1 MRTIILFLPNT
12 RIKILRTINDNP
24 YFRITIAMLH
34 KPEKDHPFDVE
45 VSVAVIGGGACGLT
59 AAIAAARD
67 GAEVYVFER
76 DKNPAGATAM
86 SYGSICAAQTIVQA
100 EGDIPD
106 TTKALAEDIML
117 ATRGQTDADLVKIMA
132 NESGAVIDWFT
143 QELGFDLTIERNWK
157 GFGHRCPRLHGT
169 PNRSGVELMAMLL
182 DAASN
187 AGVTVITQAQ
197 VTQLLENESSDGVC
211 GFIYDSPDG
220 PLTVGCG
227 ALILACGGFAAN
239 HDLVAKHIPY
249 MSNAL
254 FYGCE
259 GHKGEA
265 IIWGEAMGAKLA
277 DLGGHQSL
285 GSLADPD
292 CFIVPHTLLVDGGLQ
307 VNIHGERFENE
318 LEDISGQARRII
330 KQTDAKCWMI
340 YDKKGHEKAWR
351 IFGEYRDSDITKP
364 YKSAND
370 LETLS
375 KIIGIDSQGF
385 QKTMTEVQGLIQSG
399 EAGKFGRK
407 FSTEQALEAPFY
419 AVRVT
424 GALFHTQGGL
434 CVDDTARVQKNAGGR
449 FENVFAGGGAAQS
462 ISGPAEWGYVP
473 GAGLMSAVTLGRIA
487 GQNAAKQTLQRV
499 NKV

>member
-1 MRTIILFLPNT
+1 MPS
-12 RIKILRTINDNP
+12 
-24 YFRITIAMLH
+24 
-34 KPEKDHPFDVE
+34 KPDKSKQYDIE
-45 VSVAVIGGGACGLT
+45 VPIAVIGGGACGFT

-86 SYGSICAAQTIVQA
+86 SYGSICGAQTIIQSD
-100 EGDIPD
+100 GDIPD
-106 TTKALAEDIML
+106 TTQALAEDIMR
-117 ATRGQTDADLVKIMA
+117 ATRGQTNADLVNIMA
-132 NESGAVIDWFT
+132 NESGPVIDWFT

-169 PNRSGVELMAMLL
+169 PNRSGVELMAMLM
-182 DAASN
+182 DAAEN

-197 VTQLLENESSDGVC
+197 VTQLIENESGDGVC
-211 GFIYDSPDG
+211 AFIYDSPDG
-220 PLTVGCG
+220 QLTVGCD
-227 ALILACGGFAAN
+227 AIILACGGFAAN

-249 MSNAL
+249 MADAL

-259 GHKGEA
+259 GHTGEA
-265 IIWGEAMGAKLA
+265 IIWGEVMGAKLA

-285 GSLADPD
+285 GSLAVPD

-330 KQTDAKCWMI
+330 KQPDAKCWMI

-351 IFGEYRDSDITKP
+351 IFGEYRDSEITKP

-370 LETLS
+370 LEALS
-375 KIIGIDSQGF
+375 KTIGIHSKGF
-385 QKTMTEVQGLIQSG
+385 LKTMKKVEESIQSG
-399 EAGKFGRK
+399 VADKFGRE
-407 FSTEQALEAPFY
+407 FSPEQTLEAPYY

-449 FENVFAGGGAAQS
+449 FENIFAGGGAAQS

-487 GQNAAKQTLQRV
+487 GRNAAKQISQ
-499 NKV
+499 NS